1 MKILLLIAYFIL
13 TFHLNSQPLVN
24 SNWLYENLCKKNIK
38 IIEVGSSYNS
48 FLVEHIK
55 CSQYTNFYKDGWRN
69 SNKGIAMQMPEPI
82 VIKNI
87 LEKMGI
93 NEFDHVILYPKKIT
107 DYYSMA
113 ETTAIY
119 FTFKY
124 LGHQKISI
132 LDGGYP
138 DFKNKYTLF
147 TEDGEFEIDNFSNYN
162 YKIDETIL
170 ATTDDIIE
178 NNQGHFQLVDARE
191 NDFYLGINKLR
202 GFQGFGTL
210 EKALNVPSKWLLESR
225 SLNFNRI
232 NLIKEIFNYSDV
244 DIEKNSIFFCYSGL
258 ESSINWFVYY
268 ELLQKK
274 GSKLYE
280 GSLFEWMENEKIL
293 HKKL

>member
-69 SNKGIAMQMPEPI
+69 NNKGIAMQMPEPI

-138 DFKNKYTLF
+138 DFKKKYTLF